1 MNSTR
6 INTDVFDPD
15 NIDGSYTNQIKE
27 NETLQQDDSLKN
39 SEKTGQ
45 LKKRSRQQK
54 HQQPKRK
61 NKDGYPVFSTIGAPV
76 YL

>member
-27 NETLQQDDSLKN
+27 NETLQQDDSLKTQKRQGN
-39 SEKTGQ
+39 S
-45 LKKRSRQQK
+45 KRSRQQK

>member
-27 NETLQQDDSLKN
+27 NENAAARRFFKN

-45 LKKRSRQQK
+45 LKKEAGN
-54 HQQPKRK
+54 K
-61 NKDGYPVFSTIGAPV
+61 NISNQREKTRTDIQFFPR
-76 YL
+76 